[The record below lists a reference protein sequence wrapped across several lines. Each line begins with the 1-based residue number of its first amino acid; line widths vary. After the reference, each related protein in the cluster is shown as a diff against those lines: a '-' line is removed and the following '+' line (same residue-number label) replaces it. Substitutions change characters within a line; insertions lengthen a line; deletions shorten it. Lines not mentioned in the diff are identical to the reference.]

1 MLIASVVVEKCL
13 HSFDKMYDYAIPEH
27 LIFACKAGCRVT
39 VPFGNANTLRQAI
52 VFSVSESD
60 LSGLKSIFSVE
71 DDEPVLNAEMLQ
83 LCVYMRE
90 HTFCTYFDAVSTVL
104 PTGMGLKM
112 LIKYFAVPDVC
123 DKVLATL
130 SDDQKFIYDYLS
142 AQKDGLEQKKLLGTL
157 KISADSDILDKMLKK
172 GVLSKSKS
180 AVRHTGDAT
189 QKMARILDVESQKF
203 TPKQALVVELL
214 KDIGTA
220 GVKEIMYFTGVSAAV
235 INTLAKNG
243 VIELFD
249 EQIFRAPCERIEAGN
264 VKPVVLSDSQQKV
277 YEGMLNDYNSQNAK
291 VVLLYGITGSG
302 KTQVYLKLVDKAIE
316 QDKGVIVM
324 VPEIA
329 LTPQTFEIFNKRYGD
344 KIALFHSAM
353 SIGQRMDEWK
363 RIKNKSAKIAVGTR
377 SAIFAP
383 FDDLGLII
391 MDEEQERSY
400 KSEMSPRFHARD
412 IAKFRAAYNKSLLVL
427 ASATPSIESYTAAL
441 DNKYSLYKLT
451 ERFGNASLPN
461 VLTIDMRKEL
471 AKNSKSAFSSTLI
484 EELKSTLS
492 ASKQAILLLNRRG
505 HNTFV
510 SCANCGNVATCP
522 NCSISMTYH
531 SANKRLMCHYC
542 GHSTSEIN
550 KCSVC
555 GSEHIRFMGMGTQSV
570 EQELSAVF
578 PDKKI
583 LRMDADST
591 STRRSYT
598 EKLTAFA
605 NGEYDVMIGT
615 QMVAKGLDFPNV
627 TLVGVIGADS
637 AMYSDDYRSYERSFS
652 LLTQVVGRSGR
663 GDFDGKAI
671 IQTIN
676 PDSNLI
682 NVAAKQDYDSFYN
695 EEILTRKLM
704 IYPPFCD
711 IVLVACSSPNRPTS
725 ESIIKLMFNT
735 IKKLIDAEFND
746 VKVIILSPSPA
757 TVVKV
762 SNKYRYRMIIK
773 CKNNKRFRE
782 LLRKAIQIID
792 KEHKKEVYSLTV
804 DINPESV
811 L

>member
-1 MLIASVVVEKCL
+1 MLVASVVVEKCL

-27 LIFACKAGCRVT
+27 LSFACKPGCRVT

-52 VFSVSESD
+52 VFSVYNND
-60 LSGLKSIFSVE
+60 LIGLKSVFSVE
-71 DDEPVLNAEMLQ
+71 DEEPVLNDEMLK
-83 LCVYMRE
+83 LCIYMRE
-90 HTFCTYFDAVSTVL
+90 HTFCTYFDAVSAVL

-112 LIKYFAVPDVC
+112 LIRYCALPGVDTNIL
-123 DKVLATL
+123 DTL
-130 SDDQKFIYDYLS
+130 TEDQRFIYNYLLNKS
-142 AQKDGLEQKKLLGTL
+142 DGIEQKKLLSSL
-157 KISADSDILDKMLKK
+157 KLLLDSDILHKMLKK
-172 GVLSKSKS
+172 GVLYKSTS

-189 QKMARILDVESQKF
+189 QKMARILDANEQRF
-203 TPKQALVVELL
+203 TPKQSLVIELL
-214 KDIGTA
+214 NDIGTA
-220 GVKEIMYFTGVSAAV
+220 GVKEIMYFTGVSNAV

-243 VIELFD
+243 AIELFD
-249 EQIFRAPCERIEAGN
+249 EQIFRAPCQRSDVCDAKS
-264 VKPVVLSDSQQKV
+264 VTLSESQQKV
-277 YEGMLNDYNSQNAK
+277 YENLLSDYNCSNAK
-291 VVLLYGITGSG
+291 VALLYGITGSG

-316 QDKGVIVM
+316 QNKGVIVM

-363 RIKNKSAKIAVGTR
+363 RIKNKSAQIAVGTR

-383 FDDLGLII
+383 FDDIGLII

-412 IAKFRAAYNKSLLVL
+412 IAKFRVAHNNALLVL
-427 ASATPSIESYTAAL
+427 ASATPSIESYTAAQEG
-441 DNKYSLYKLT
+441 KYSLYKLT
-451 ERFGNASLPN
+451 ERYGKAVLPN
-461 VLTIDMRKEL
+461 VVTVDMRKEL
-471 AKNSKSAFSSTLI
+471 SNNSKSAFSTTLL
-484 EELKSTLS
+484 EELKSTLND
-492 ASKQAILLLNRRG
+492 SKQAILLLNRRG

-510 SCANCGNVATCP
+510 SCASCGNVATCP

-542 GHSTSEIN
+542 GHSTTDFS

-570 EQELSAVF
+570 EQELLALF

-591 STRRSYT
+591 STRRSYS
-598 EKLTAFA
+598 EKLSAFA

-615 QMVAKGLDFPNV
+615 QMVAKGLNFPKV

-637 AMYSDDYRSYERSFS
+637 SMYSDDYRSYERSFS

-663 GDFDGKAI
+663 GDFEGKAI

-682 NVAAKQDYDSFYN
+682 SVAAKQDYESFYN

-704 IYPPFCD
+704 VYPPFCD
-711 IVLVACSSPNRPTS
+711 IVLIACSAISRQMS
-725 ESIIKLMFNT
+725 ETIIKLLFGV
-735 IKKLIDAEFND
+735 IKKLVDTDFND

-782 LLRKAIQIID
+782 LLRKAIGIID

>member
-1 MLIASVVVEKCL
+1 MLVASVVVEKCL
-13 HSFDKMYDYAIPEH
+13 YSFDKMYDYSVPEH
-27 LIFACKAGCRVT
+27 LKDACKPGCRVT
-39 VPFGNANTLRQAI
+39 VPFGNANSLRQAI
-52 VFSVSESD
+52 VFSVSQSD
-60 LSGLKSIFSVE
+60 VSGLKCVFSVE
-71 DDEPVLNAEMLQ
+71 DAEPVLSEEMLK
-83 LCVYMRE
+83 LCLYMRE
-90 HTFCTYFDAVSTVL
+90 HTFCTYFDAVSAAL
-104 PTGMGLKM
+104 PVGMGLKM
-112 LIKYFAVPDVC
+112 LVKYFAAEDVSAS
-123 DKVLATL
+123 VIEALPA
-130 SDDQKFIYDYLS
+130 DQKTIYDYLITKK
-142 AQKDGLEQKKLLGTL
+142 QGIDQKKVLSTF
-157 KISADSDILDKMLKK
+157 KISADSDILEKMLKS
-172 GVLSKSKS
+172 GILTKSKS

-189 QKMARILDVESQKF
+189 QKMARLLDFENVKL
-203 TPKQALVVELL
+203 TPKQSTVVELL
-214 KDIGTA
+214 KDIGVA
-220 GVKEIMYFTGVSAAV
+220 GVKEILYFTGVSSA
-235 INTLAKNG
+235 IISTLAKNG

-249 EQIFRAPCERIEAGN
+249 EQVFRSPCERKDTCEVTPIN
-264 VKPVVLSDSQQKV
+264 LSASQQKV
-277 YEGMLNDYNSQNAK
+277 YDGLLNDYNSNDPK
-291 VVLLYGITGSG
+291 VALLYGITGSG

-316 QDKGVIVM
+316 QNKSVIVM

-329 LTPQTFEIFNKRYGD
+329 LTPQTFEIFNSRYGD

-363 RIKNKSAKIAVGTR
+363 RAKNKSAKIAVGTR

-383 FDDLGLII
+383 FDDVGLII

-412 IAKFRAAYNKSLLVL
+412 IAKFRAAHNNALLVL
-427 ASATPSIESYTAAL
+427 ASATPSIESYTAAKEH
-441 DNKYSLYKLT
+441 KYSLYTLT
-451 ERFGNASLPN
+451 ERYGKATLPN
-461 VLTIDMRKEL
+461 VVTVDMRKEL
-471 AKNSKSAFSSTLI
+471 INNSKSAFSSTLL
-484 EELKSTLS
+484 ENLRATLDES
-492 ASKQAILLLNRRG
+492 NQAILLLNRRG
-505 HNTFV
+505 HNTFI
-510 SCANCGNVATCP
+510 SCPTCGNAVTCP

-542 GHSTSEIN
+542 GYSTTSFS
-550 KCSVC
+550 KCNVC
-555 GSEHIRFMGMGTQSV
+555 GGEHMRFMGIGTQSV
-570 EQELSAVF
+570 EQELLSIF

-591 STRRSYT
+591 STRRSYS
-598 EKLTAFA
+598 EKLSAFA

-615 QMVAKGLDFPNV
+615 QMVAKGLNFPKV

-663 GDFDGKAI
+663 GDFAGNAI
-671 IQTIN
+671 IQTVN

-704 IYPPFCD
+704 VYPPYCD
-711 IVLVACSSPNRPTS
+711 IVLVACASPSRSIS
-725 ESIIKLMFNT
+725 ESVIKSLFGT
-735 IKKLIDAEFND
+735 IKNLVDTEYKD
-746 VKVIILSPSPA
+746 VKITILSPTPA

-782 LLRKAIQIID
+782 LLRKATQKID
-792 KEHKKEVYSLTV
+792 SEYKREVYSLIV